1 MARTL
6 SEIEKEALQ
15 LPPRDRAELAAQL
28 ITSLEPE
35 EEADTEVQWLEEA
48 ERRYQAY
55 RGGKLKSKPAQ
66 QVFQDAISKLR

>member
-6 SEIEKEALQ
+6 TELEKDALQ

-28 ITSLEPE
+28 IASLEAD
-35 EEADTEVQWLEEA
+35 EEADTEAQWLEEA

-55 RGGKLKSKPAQ
+55 RDGKLKSKPAQ
-66 QVFQDAISKLR
+66 QVFRDAISKLR